1 MLADPLAAHVDVA
14 GGSSTTENYTL
25 LNLQQNA
32 SDRLNTSATAGL
44 PKRIKISHSVVGK
57 GAASRVRHLAR
68 MEAYVVEDSVENT
81 AKPFAVYVV
90 ADVPNGV
97 TATQKSDM
105 FKRFVGLLR
114 GASGDAANAGVSAT
128 FWDRWLNGES

>member
-1 MLADPLAAHVDVA
+1 MLADPLAAHVDVS

-32 SDRLNTSATAGL
+32 SVRANNGANVGL
-44 PKRIKISHSVVGK
+44 PRVIKISHTNVGK
-57 GAASRVRHLAR
+57 GAAARVRHLAR
-68 MEAYVVEDSVENT
+68 MEAYVVEDGVENT

-90 ADVPNGV
+90 ADVPIGV

-128 FWDRWLNGES
+128 FWDRWLSGES